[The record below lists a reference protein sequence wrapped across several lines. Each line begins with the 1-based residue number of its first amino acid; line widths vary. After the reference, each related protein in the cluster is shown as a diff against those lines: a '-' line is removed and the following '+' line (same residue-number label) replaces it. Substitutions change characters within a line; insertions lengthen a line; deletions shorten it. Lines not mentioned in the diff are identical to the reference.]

1 MANRPPSDP
10 STRELLSE
18 LRRKR
23 ERGRRLRIA
32 AAVGIGLLVVGVLTV
47 ASVSALSGGASPA
60 TTGVSGT
67 GSATTVTTTTTS
79 AQATSSTAP
88 GSPPT
93 TREPPPRP
101 PTTVAPATP
110 TTVTPAAATPTT
122 QPVASSG
129 GVDGA
134 VVVVDPGHQGRGN
147 SAQEPI
153 GPGSS
158 TTKDKVTSGTS
169 GVSTRT
175 LESTIAL
182 AIGLKL
188 RDALQARG
196 IKVVM
201 TRTSQDVD
209 LSNIERTKIA
219 NAAHAALYI
228 RVHADGA
235 DSSSTHGIHTLYP
248 ATTPGWTDDI
258 AVVSK
263 RAAQLA
269 QNALVAATGA
279 ADRGLDAR
287 DDMTGFNWSDVPVII
302 PELGFMSNPEEDR
315 LLNSASYQQKI
326 ADALA
331 DATVRFLQ
339 EQRGG

>member
-1 MANRPPSDP
+1 M
-10 STRELLSE
+10 
-18 LRRKR
+18 
-23 ERGRRLRIA
+23 
-32 AAVGIGLLVVGVLTV
+32 VGVLAI
-47 ASVSALSGGASPA
+47 ASVSALSGGTA
-60 TTGVSGT
+60 TTTTSVTGT
-67 GSATTVTTTTTS
+67 STSSVTTVTTTGS
-79 AQATSSTAP
+79 GAQATSDTAP
-88 GSPPT
+88 NRPPT
-93 TREPPPRP
+93 TRRPPSRP
-101 PTTVAPATP
+101 PTTVAHGAP
-110 TTVTPAAATPTT
+110 TTAHPTNATPTT

-129 GVDGA
+129 GVNGA

-147 SAQEPI
+147 SAQEAI

-169 GVSTRT
+169 GVSSGTN
-175 LESTIAL
+175 ESTITL

-209 LSNIERTKIA
+209 LSNIQRTKIA

-235 DSSSTHGIHTLYP
+235 ESSSTHGIHTLYP
-248 ATTPGWTDDI
+248 ATISGWTDDI

-269 QNALVAATGA
+269 QNALIAATGA

-331 DATVRFLQ
+331 DAAVRFIQ

>member
-1 MANRPPSDP
+1 
-10 STRELLSE
+10 
-18 LRRKR
+18 
-23 ERGRRLRIA
+23 
-32 AAVGIGLLVVGVLTV
+32 VVGVLAI
-47 ASVSALSGGASPA
+47 ASVSALSGGTA
-60 TTGVSGT
+60 TTTTSVTGT
-67 GSATTVTTTTTS
+67 STSSVTTVTTTGS
-79 AQATSSTAP
+79 GAQATSDTAP
-88 GSPPT
+88 NRPPT
-93 TREPPPRP
+93 TRRPPSRP
-101 PTTVAPATP
+101 PTTVAHGAP
-110 TTVTPAAATPTT
+110 TTAHPTNATPTT

-129 GVDGA
+129 GVNGA

-147 SAQEPI
+147 SAQEAI

-169 GVSTRT
+169 GVSSGTN
-175 LESTIAL
+175 ESTITL

-209 LSNIERTKIA
+209 LSNIQRTKIA

-235 DSSSTHGIHTLYP
+235 ESSSTHGIHTLYP
-248 ATTPGWTDDI
+248 ATISGWTDDI

-269 QNALVAATGA
+269 QNALIAATGA

-331 DATVRFLQ
+331 DAAVRFIQ

>member
-1 MANRPPSDP
+1 
-10 STRELLSE
+10 
-18 LRRKR
+18 
-23 ERGRRLRIA
+23 
-32 AAVGIGLLVVGVLTV
+32 
-47 ASVSALSGGASPA
+47 
-60 TTGVSGT
+60 
-67 GSATTVTTTTTS
+67 
-79 AQATSSTAP
+79 
-88 GSPPT
+88 
-93 TREPPPRP
+93 
-101 PTTVAPATP
+101 
-110 TTVTPAAATPTT
+110 
-122 QPVASSG
+122 VASSG

-248 ATTPGWTDDI
+248 ATKTGWTDDI

>member
-1 MANRPPSDP
+1 M
-10 STRELLSE
+10 
-18 LRRKR
+18 
-23 ERGRRLRIA
+23 
-32 AAVGIGLLVVGVLTV
+32 VGVLAI
-47 ASVSALSGGASPA
+47 ASVSALSGGTA
-60 TTGVSGT
+60 TTTTSVTGT
-67 GSATTVTTTTTS
+67 STSSVTTVTTTGS
-79 AQATSSTAP
+79 GAQATSDTAP
-88 GSPPT
+88 NRPPT
-93 TREPPPRP
+93 TRRPPARP
-101 PTTVAPATP
+101 PTTVAHGAP
-110 TTVTPAAATPTT
+110 TTAHPTNATPTT

-129 GVDGA
+129 GVNGA

-147 SAQEPI
+147 SAQEAI

-169 GVSTRT
+169 GVSSGTN
-175 LESTIAL
+175 ESTITL

-209 LSNIERTKIA
+209 LSNIQRTKIA
-219 NAAHAALYI
+219 NAANAALYI

-235 DSSSTHGIHTLYP
+235 ESSSTHGIHTLYP
-248 ATTPGWTDDI
+248 ATISGWTDDI

-269 QNALVAATGA
+269 QNALIAATGA

-331 DATVRFLQ
+331 DAAVRFIQ

>member
-1 MANRPPSDP
+1 M
-10 STRELLSE
+10 
-18 LRRKR
+18 
-23 ERGRRLRIA
+23 
-32 AAVGIGLLVVGVLTV
+32 GVLAI
-47 ASVSALSGGASPA
+47 ASVSALSGGTA
-60 TTGVSGT
+60 
-67 GSATTVTTTTTS
+67 TTTTS
-79 AQATSSTAP
+79 VTGTSTSSVTTATTTGSGAQATSDTAP
-88 GSPPT
+88 NRPPT
-93 TREPPPRP
+93 TRRPPSRP
-101 PTTVAPATP
+101 PTTVAHGAP
-110 TTVTPAAATPTT
+110 TTAHPTNATPTT

-129 GVDGA
+129 GVNGA

-147 SAQEPI
+147 SAQEAI

-169 GVSTRT
+169 GVSSGTN
-175 LESTIAL
+175 ESTITL

-209 LSNIERTKIA
+209 LSNIQRTKIA

-235 DSSSTHGIHTLYP
+235 ESSSTHGIHTLYP
-248 ATTPGWTDDI
+248 ATISGWTDDI

-269 QNALVAATGA
+269 QNALIAATGA

-331 DATVRFLQ
+331 DAAVRFIQ

>member
-1 MANRPPSDP
+1 M
-10 STRELLSE
+10 
-18 LRRKR
+18 
-23 ERGRRLRIA
+23 
-32 AAVGIGLLVVGVLTV
+32 VGVLAI
-47 ASVSALSGGASPA
+47 ASVSALSGGAP
-60 TTGVSGT
+60 TTTTAVTGT
-67 GSATTVTTTTTS
+67 ISATTVMTTGAHTTS
-79 AQATSSTAP
+79 SPASD
-88 GSPPT
+88 SPPT
-93 TREPPPRP
+93 TRRP
-101 PTTVAPATP
+101 PARPSTTLAPATA
-110 TTVTPAAATPTT
+110 TTTGPGSATPTT

-134 VVVVDPGHQGRGN
+134 VVVVDPGHQGHGN

-169 GVSTRT
+169 GVSSGTA
-175 LESTIAL
+175 ESTIAL

-209 LSNIERTKIA
+209 LSNIQRTKIA
-219 NAAHAALYI
+219 NEAHAALYI

-248 ATTPGWTDDI
+248 ATISGWTDDI
-258 AVVSK
+258 AVLSK

-279 ADRGLDAR
+279 SDRGLDAR

-331 DATVRFLQ
+331 DAAVRFIQ
-339 EQRGG
+339 EQRAG

>member
-1 MANRPPSDP
+1 
-10 STRELLSE
+10 
-18 LRRKR
+18 
-23 ERGRRLRIA
+23 
-32 AAVGIGLLVVGVLTV
+32 
-47 ASVSALSGGASPA
+47 
-60 TTGVSGT
+60 
-67 GSATTVTTTTTS
+67 
-79 AQATSSTAP
+79 
-88 GSPPT
+88 
-93 TREPPPRP
+93 
-101 PTTVAPATP
+101 
-110 TTVTPAAATPTT
+110 
-122 QPVASSG
+122 
-129 GVDGA
+129 
-134 VVVVDPGHQGRGN
+134 VVVDPGHQGHGN

-153 GPGSS
+153 GPGSG

-169 GVSTRT
+169 GVSTGT
-175 LESTIAL
+175 PESKVTL

-201 TRTSQDVD
+201 TRTSENVD
-209 LSNIERTKIA
+209 ISNIERTKVA

-235 DSSSTHGIHTLYP
+235 ESSSTRGIHTLYP
-248 ATTPGWTDDI
+248 ATTAGWTDDI
-258 AVVSK
+258 AVLSK

-331 DATVRFLQ
+331 DAAVRFIQ